1 MGKTEIYGTIGP
13 ACAREEILTELFCL
27 GMTGIRLNLSHT
39 GLEECREWT
48 DRIKA
53 AAKGAGRQAKLL
65 IDLQGP
71 ELRIGGLQQP
81 LELAEG
87 QMAVFVGDGKGGGT
101 APVPHPELA
110 HGAAGGGDL
119 AAAHLPESA
128 HGDIGEEK
136 IAEVP
141 LPEAVLLALKEGQ
154 EVLLDDGKLLLKA
167 VGAGKAGMPGKSVW
181 CRVLRGGTIKPRK
194 SIALPG
200 VKLKLPVLTD
210 SDRENIRCARSHGVT
225 GVMLPFVRSAEDLKE
240 LRRELQEAGAGELEV
255 FAKIEN
261 MEGASHLE
269 ELLPFADQIVIARG
283 DLGNSMPL
291 WELPVVQAEIARAC
305 RLAGKPFLVVTQML
319 ASMEEHPFPTRAEV
333 SDIFRAV
340 SEGAASVMVT
350 GETAVGKYPAET
362 IRFLANTVKAAEAY
376 CKYPSN

>member
-13 ACAREEILTELFCL
+13 ACATEEILTELFCL

-87 QMAVFVGDGKGGGT
+87 QMAVFVGDGEGGGT
-101 APVPHPELA
+101 APVPQPELA

-136 IAEVP
+136 IAAIP

-167 VGAGKAGMPGKSVW
+167 VRAGMPGKSVW
-181 CRVLRGGTIKPRK
+181 CRVLRGGTLKPRK

-291 WELPVVQAEIARAC
+291 WELPVVQAKIARAC

-319 ASMEEHPFPTRAEV
+319 ASMEERPFPTRAEV

-362 IRFLANTVKAAEAY
+362 IRFLANTVKAAEGY
-376 CKYPSN
+376 CKFPTN

>member
-1 MGKTEIYGTIGP
+1 M
-13 ACAREEILTELFCL
+13 
-27 GMTGIRLNLSHT
+27 
-39 GLEECREWT
+39 
-48 DRIKA
+48 
-53 AAKGAGRQAKLL
+53 
-65 IDLQGP
+65 
-71 ELRIGGLQQP
+71 
-81 LELAEG
+81 
-87 QMAVFVGDGKGGGT
+87 
-101 APVPHPELA
+101 
-110 HGAAGGGDL
+110 
-119 AAAHLPESA
+119 
-128 HGDIGEEK
+128 
-136 IAEVP
+136 
-141 LPEAVLLALKEGQ
+141 
-154 EVLLDDGKLLLKA
+154 LLDDGKLLLKA

>member
-350 GETAVGKYPAET
+350 GETAVGK
-362 IRFLANTVKAAEAY
+362 
-376 CKYPSN
+376 

>member
-13 ACAREEILTELFCL
+13 ACATEEILTELFCL

-101 APVPHPELA
+101 APVPQPELA

-119 AAAHLPESA
+119 AAAHSPESA

-136 IAEVP
+136 IAAIP

-167 VGAGKAGMPGKSVW
+167 VRAGMPGKSVW
-181 CRVLRGGTIKPRK
+181 CRVLRGGTLKPRK

-200 VKLKLPVLTD
+200 VKLKLPVLTG

-291 WELPVVQAEIARAC
+291 WELPVVQAKIARAC

-362 IRFLANTVKAAEAY
+362 IRFLANTVKAAEGY
-376 CKYPSN
+376 CKFPTN

>member
-291 WELPVVQAEIARAC
+291 WELPVVQAEIDR
-305 RLAGKPFLVVTQML
+305 KSVV
-319 ASMEEHPFPTRAEV
+319 
-333 SDIFRAV
+333 
-340 SEGAASVMVT
+340 
-350 GETAVGKYPAET
+350 
-362 IRFLANTVKAAEAY
+362 
-376 CKYPSN
+376 